1 MHYYKYVIGNIIKC
15 NKKLRVIGNQY
26 NFNIIIVK
34 FGLNLTNYAKK
45 IIIWKLTLFV
55 HVMSNAIQFR
65 NQCDLICLI
74 ICHVT

>member
-45 IIIWKLTLFV
+45 NHYLEINLI
-55 HVMSNAIQFR
+55 SS
-65 NQCDLICLI
+65 CD
-74 ICHVT
+74 V